1 MKKPIERII
10 IVGGGS
16 AGWMSAAMLSK
27 QFPNIE
33 IALVESPNVPIIG
46 VGEST
51 LGTINQYL
59 GLLGLKDEDWMAYC
73 NATYK
78 LAIKFTD
85 FYEKGKAFYYPF
97 GIKDL
102 QNTQQGTA
110 DWYVKKVSNPD
121 LDNNDFYES
130 FYSSMPMIYKS
141 KIFDNKDGQLPGF
154 SFTNDAAYHM
164 DATLFGE
171 FLKEKIC
178 IPNGVVHVSE
188 HIDEV
193 LTDPTDGYISGLK
206 LANGDTLEADL
217 YIDCSGFRSLLLE
230 QTLGV
235 KFNSYSDWLPNNKA
249 WITHIPYAHKE
260 LEIENVTNCTA
271 INNGWVW
278 NIPLY
283 NRIGSGY
290 VFSTKFISEEAA
302 LQEYKDF
309 LDSDKMVVRNPMR
322 SKVCEYRLID
332 IKNGSHERA
341 WVKNCVAIGL
351 SYAFVEPLES
361 TGLLSVQEMLLK
373 LCETLHNRQVNK
385 IHIDH
390 FNYICNYVMDS
401 FRNFV
406 TYHYVFSSRRDT
418 PYWQHMTTAV
428 EMDPLM
434 LDPKLNQIPTA
445 ASDLAVKLLQTHV
458 MPGDASMGGMPDI
471 LVGMNTLPVN
481 STQLEIVKML
491 IMARHGQVP
500 EFYNSQIQDYWD
512 QKKEYINSLIESA
525 PSHYQYL
532 RENIYNGK
540 E

>member
-16 AGWMSAAMLSK
+16 SGWMSAAMLSK

-33 IALVESPNVPIIG
+33 IALIESPNVPIIG

-51 LGTINQYL
+51 LGTINSYL
-59 GLLGLKDEDWMAYC
+59 SLLGLKDEDWMAYC

-85 FYEKGKAFYYPF
+85 FYERGKCFYYPF
-97 GIKDL
+97 GFKD
-102 QNTQQGTA
+102 QENTQQGTT
-110 DWYVKKVSNPD
+110 DWYVKKVMNPD
-121 LDNNDFYES
+121 LDVNDFYES
-130 FYSSMPMIYKS
+130 FYSSMPMIYNT

-154 SFTNDAAYHM
+154 SFANDAAYHM
-164 DATLFGE
+164 DAALFGE
-171 FLKEKIC
+171 FLRQRIC
-178 IPNGVVHVSE
+178 EPNGVVHIKE
-188 HIDEV
+188 HIEGV
-193 LTDPTDGYISGLK
+193 LTDSEDGYIEGLK
-206 LANGDTLEADL
+206 LANGDVVSADL
-217 YIDCSGFRSLLLE
+217 YIDCSGFKSILLE
-230 QTLGV
+230 QTMGV
-235 KFNSYSDWLPNNKA
+235 QFDSYNSWLPNNKA
-249 WITHIPYAHKE
+249 WITHIPYVDKE
-260 LEIENVTNCTA
+260 KEIENVTNCTA

-290 VFSTKFISEEAA
+290 VFSDKFISEEEA

-309 LDSDKMVVRNPMR
+309 LDSDQMRVHNPER
-322 SKVCEYRLID
+322 SKDLEFRLIN
-332 IKNGSHERA
+332 IKNGCHERA
-341 WVKNCVAIGL
+341 WVKNCVGIGL

-373 LCETLHNRQVNK
+373 LCETLHNKQINK
-385 IHIDH
+385 IHIDN

-401 FRNFV
+401 FKNFV

-418 PYWQHMTTAV
+418 PYWRYITQEI
-428 EMDPLM
+428 EMDSMM
-434 LDPKLNQIPTA
+434 LDKKFSQIPSS
-445 ASDLAVKLLQTHV
+445 ASDLAVKLLQTHM
-458 MPGDASMGGMPDI
+458 MPGDSTMGGMPDI

-481 STQLEIVKML
+481 STQLEIVKTM
-491 IMARHGQVP
+491 ISARSGQVP
-500 EFYNSQIQDYWD
+500 EFFTSQVQDYWD
-512 QKKEYINSLIESA
+512 QKKEYINSLIENA

-532 RENIYNGK
+532 KENIYNGV